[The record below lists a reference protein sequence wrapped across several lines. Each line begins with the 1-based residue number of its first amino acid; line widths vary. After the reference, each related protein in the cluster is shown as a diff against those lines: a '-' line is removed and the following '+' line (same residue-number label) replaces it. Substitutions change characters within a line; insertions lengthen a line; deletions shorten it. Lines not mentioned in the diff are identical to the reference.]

1 MDFKVEKPWNT
12 KEYCQPLRLTNKKIS
27 RRSRMAKKVT
37 FWPLWQSFNSFCF
50 EALFFPLLPFLIFA
64 MQKSGGAMVHLK
76 HWFAGL
82 DIYIYIY
89 IYVYIFMSIY
99 ITYITPKVAL
109 KMKRYYLFP
118 LKTSLCISWSKNI
131 KKS

>member
-27 RRSRMAKKVT
+27 RRSRMAKIVT

-89 IYVYIFMSIY
+89 ICIYIYVYLYNLYNPQSSFKNEKILSLSLKNFSLY
-99 ITYITPKVAL
+99 ILEQKH
-109 KMKRYYLFP
+109 
-118 LKTSLCISWSKNI
+118 
-131 KKS
+131 